1 MSAPS
6 PQNLT
11 TITSTM
17 KRIFIF
23 LLLATG
29 FMHAVAQQF
38 TITGRITDNG
48 TPAAPLP
55 LARVQLL
62 NGKSTELASQSTN
75 NKGTFTFTQKQAGTY
90 IVRVSFLGFETV
102 NRTVKL
108 TTQKPKVDLG
118 DLQLKPLDV
127 KLGEATVSALSQQ
140 LTIKADTFIYNSSA
154 FRVPPG
160 ASLAALVKQLPGLS
174 TDAEGNLTF
183 QGKAVS
189 SILINGKPL
198 FTDTQTALSDLPAA
212 AVQNVKAYDKTS
224 DDAEFS
230 GKVEVEKATV
240 LDLTIKKEYMA
251 SWNLNLDAG
260 GGTHERWTG
269 RAFAS
274 TFTDRRRLA
283 LYASGNNISE
293 GQHVDENGNWRHYAN
308 PNGKYVYRNVGGM
321 FSWDNGLKNK
331 DGGYFRISA
340 DGKLQHNNRN
350 RHRVDETER
359 FLTAGTQY
367 QYVDQNRHDR
377 YRMAD
382 ANVAMIWNID
392 TLNRL
397 SINARYHYGDDNG
410 FQRQYA
416 SLYNARP
423 YLSNPY
429 AGLVP
434 PLAHDSLRK
443 IGVNGQDLY
452 ETDNGRGQNYQIYGF
467 YTRRFSKSGRYL
479 QARLFHRNSYIRDYG
494 DRLERYTYYHPDAP
508 QSEVISRD
516 AGGERFEDMFTY
528 LAIEYEEPVSKHI
541 NLGMGY
547 TFYHEKSKELYN
559 LYRLSRYA
567 EYNNMNLPVGARPT
581 TQDSLDAVRDI
592 ANSYHSEQSGICNTL
607 SGKVSGRW
615 DKVETEAY
623 VNAEYCDE
631 QLDYDRNGEHYDPE
645 RNLWRWYAHANL
657 RWKPRKGRDFY
668 FSYYGRTQDQPLM
681 ELLPITDSRDPMH
694 QEIQN
699 PHLKNGWNNDAY
711 FRLNFNNEKTGANYN
726 VYGAFDN
733 THNEVVTISRT
744 DPVTGA
750 YFTTRDNVNGNF
762 GTTLSFS
769 TTQLL
774 DTARHWTLN
783 ASIYG
788 RFSRSK
794 SYVGSMGD
802 ALGLSR
808 LHFLSIVPRANL
820 RYRRDKWSVV
830 LNAAYYYEGSHYRE
844 TPQYD
849 QDGHTYELTLTP
861 QWESSFGMR
870 LSADLTYYGRTG
882 YASEL
887 LNHDQ
892 WLLNASISQTFL
904 KNKALTVTLQAT
916 DLLRQRTS
924 EYSSLSATAR
934 SYSRTDAFLSY
945 VLLQVSYKLNIK
957 KGDKRR

>member
-1 MSAPS
+1 
-6 PQNLT
+6 
-11 TITSTM
+11 M
-17 KRIFIF
+17 KRFS
-23 LLLATG
+23 LLLLLSAIG
-29 FMHAVAQQF
+29 MMHAAAQQF
-38 TITGRITDNG
+38 GITGRVTDNG

-62 NGKSTELASQSTN
+62 STDSTELALQSTG
-75 NKGTFTFTQKQAGTY
+75 NKGTFAFAPKQAGRY
-90 IVRVSFLGFETV
+90 IVRVSFLGFRDIFRNV
-102 NRTVKL
+102 QL
-108 TTQKPKVDLG
+108 TKQKPSARLG
-118 DLQLKPLDV
+118 DLQLVPADV
-127 KLGEATVSALSQQ
+127 QLGEATVSALSQQ
-140 LTIKADTFIYNSSA
+140 LTIKSDTFIYNSSA
-154 FRVPPG
+154 FHVPEG

-198 FTDTQTALSDLPAA
+198 FSDTQTALADLPAA

-224 DDAEFS
+224 DDAEFT
-230 GKVEVEKATV
+230 GKVEVDKATV

-308 PNGKYVYRNVGGM
+308 PTGKYVYRNVGGM

-340 DGKLQHNNRN
+340 DAKLQHNNRN

-367 QYVDQNRHDR
+367 QYSDNNRHDR

-382 ANVAMIWNID
+382 ANVAVIWNID

-397 SINARYHYGDDNG
+397 SISARYHYGDDNG

-452 ETDNGRGQNYQIYGF
+452 ETESARGQNYQIYGF
-467 YTRRFSKSGRYL
+467 YTHRFAKPGRYF
-479 QARLFHRNSYIRDYG
+479 QARLSHRNSYTRDYG
-494 DRLERYTYYHPDAP
+494 DRLERYTYYHSDAP

-516 AGGERFEDMFTY
+516 AGGDRWEDMFTY
-528 LAIEYEEPVSKHI
+528 LAMEYEEPVSKHI

-547 TFYHEKSKELYN
+547 TFYHAKFKEFYN

-567 EYNNMNLPVGARPT
+567 EYNNMDLPIGARPT
-581 TQDSLDAVRDI
+581 TQDSLDAVRDF
-592 ANSYHSEQSGICNTL
+592 ANSYYSEESGICNTL

-615 DKVETEAY
+615 DKVEAEA
-623 VNAEYCDE
+623 VIKAEHCAE
-631 QLDYDRNGEHYDPE
+631 QLDYDRNGEHYDPG
-645 RNLWRWYAHANL
+645 RNFWRWYSNASL

-668 FSYYGRTQDQPLM
+668 FSYYGQTQARSLT
-681 ELLPITDSRDPMH
+681 ELLPITDSSDPMH
-694 QEIQN
+694 QSIHN
-699 PHLKNGWNNDAY
+699 PHLKDGWYNRAY
-711 FRLNFNNEKTGANYN
+711 FRLNFNKESTGANYN
-726 VYGAFDN
+726 VYGAFNN

-762 GTTLSFS
+762 STTLSLN

-783 ASIYG
+783 AGIHSH
-788 RFSRSK
+788 FSRSK

-808 LHFLSIVPRANL
+808 LQFLSITPRANL

-830 LNAAYYYEGSHYRE
+830 FNAAYYYEGSHYRE
-844 TPQYD
+844 TPQYN

-861 QWESSFGMR
+861 QWELPFGLR
-870 LSADLTYYGRTG
+870 LSADFTYYGRTG

-904 KNKALTVTLQAT
+904 KSKALTVSLQAT
-916 DLLRQRTS
+916 DLLHQRTA
-924 EYSSLSATAR
+924 EYSNLSATAR
-934 SYSRTDAFLSY
+934 SFQRTDVFLSY
-945 VLLQVSYKLNIK
+945 VLLKVSYKLNIK

>member
-1 MSAPS
+1 
-6 PQNLT
+6 
-11 TITSTM
+11 M
-17 KRIFIF
+17 KRLS
-23 LLLATG
+23 LLLLLSAVCL
-29 FMHAVAQQF
+29 MHAAAQQF
-38 TITGRITDNG
+38 GITGRVTDNG

-62 NGKSTELASQSTN
+62 STDSTELKSVSTGN
-75 NKGTFTFTQKQAGTY
+75 NGLFTFAPKKAGKY
-90 IVRVSFLGFETV
+90 IVRVSFLGFQT
-102 NRTVKL
+102 L
-108 TTQKPKVDLG
+108 TRNVQLTAKKPTAALG
-118 DLQLKPLDV
+118 DLQLKASDV
-127 KLGEATVSALSQQ
+127 RLGEATVSALSRQ

-154 FRVPPG
+154 FQVPEG

-198 FTDTQTALSDLPAA
+198 FGDTQTALSDLPAA

-224 DDAEFS
+224 DDAEFT

-274 TFTDRRRLA
+274 TFTERRRLA

-293 GQHVDENGNWRHYAN
+293 GQHVDENGNWRHWAN

-340 DGKLQHNNRN
+340 DAKLQHNNRN
-350 RHRVDETER
+350 RHQVHETER

-367 QYVDQNRHDR
+367 QYSDNNRHDR

-382 ANVAMIWNID
+382 ANVAVIWNID

-397 SINARYHYGDDNG
+397 SISARYHYGDDNG

-452 ETDNGRGQNYQIYGF
+452 ETDSGRGQNYQIYGF
-467 YTRRFSKSGRYL
+467 YTHRFAKPGRYFRANL
-479 QARLFHRNSYIRDYG
+479 SHRNSYTRNYG
-494 DRLERYTYYHPDAP
+494 DRLERYSYYHSDAP

-516 AGGERFEDMFTY
+516 AGGDRSEDMFTF
-528 LAIEYEEPVSKHI
+528 LGMEYEEPLSKHI
-541 NLGMGY
+541 NLGVGY
-547 TFYHEKSKELYN
+547 DFYHEKSKGLYN

-567 EYNNMNLPVGARPT
+567 EYNNMNLPIGARPT

-592 ANSYHSEQSGICNTL
+592 ANSFYSKESGICNTL
-607 SGKVSGRW
+607 YGRVSGLW
-615 DKVETEAY
+615 DKVETEASFS
-623 VNAEYCDE
+623 AEHCAE
-631 QLDYDRNGEHYDPE
+631 QLRYDRNDEHYDPE
-645 RNLWRWYAHANL
+645 RNLWRWVTYATL
-657 RWKPRKGRDFY
+657 RWKPRKGRDFF
-668 FSYYGRTQDQPLM
+668 FSYNGSTRGIALNQ
-681 ELLPITDSRDPMH
+681 LLPITDSRDPMH
-694 QEIQN
+694 QNIQN
-699 PHLKNGWNNDAY
+699 PHLKNGWYNRAY
-711 FRLNFNNEKTGANYN
+711 FRLNFNKEKTGANYN

-733 THNEVVTISRT
+733 THNEVATISRT

-750 YFTTRDNVNGNF
+750 YITTRDNVNGNF

-830 LNAAYYYEGSHYRE
+830 FNTAYYYEGSHYRE

-861 QWESSFGMR
+861 QWELPFGMR
-870 LSADLTYYGRTG
+870 LSADITYYGRTG
-882 YASEL
+882 YASDL

-904 KNKALTVTLQAT
+904 KSKALTVSLQAT

-924 EYSSLSATAR
+924 EYSSLSTTAR

-945 VLLQVSYKLNIK
+945 VLLKVSYKLNIK
-957 KGDKRR
+957 KGDKRK

>member
-1 MSAPS
+1 
-6 PQNLT
+6 
-11 TITSTM
+11 M
-17 KRIFIF
+17 KRLS
-23 LLLATG
+23 LLLLLSAVCL
-29 FMHAVAQQF
+29 MHAAAQQF
-38 TITGRITDNG
+38 GITGRVTDNG

-62 NGKSTELASQSTN
+62 STDSTELKSVSTGN
-75 NKGTFTFTQKQAGTY
+75 NGLFTFAPKEAGKY
-90 IVRVSFLGFETV
+90 IVRVSFLGFQT
-102 NRTVKL
+102 L
-108 TTQKPKVDLG
+108 TRNVQITPQKTSVRLG
-118 DLQLKPLDV
+118 DLQLKASDV
-127 KLGEATVSALSQQ
+127 HLGEATVSALSRQ

-154 FRVPPG
+154 FHVPEG

-198 FTDTQTALSDLPAA
+198 FGDTQTALSDLPAV
-212 AVQNVKAYDKTS
+212 AVQNVKAYDRTS
-224 DDAEFS
+224 DDAEFT

-274 TFTDRRRLA
+274 TFTERRRLA

-308 PNGKYVYRNVGGM
+308 PTGKYVYRNVGGM

-340 DGKLQHNNRN
+340 DAKLQHNNRN

-359 FLTAGTQY
+359 FLTGGTQY

-382 ANVAMIWNID
+382 ANVAVIWNID

-397 SINARYHYGDDNG
+397 SISARYHYGDDNG

-416 SLYNARP
+416 SLYSARP

-452 ETDNGRGQNYQIYGF
+452 ETDSGRGQNYQIYGF
-467 YTRRFSKSGRYL
+467 YTHRFAKPGRYFRANL
-479 QARLFHRNSYIRDYG
+479 SHRNSYTRDYG

-516 AGGERFEDMFTY
+516 AGGDRSEAMFTY
-528 LAIEYEEPVSKHI
+528 LGMEYEEPLSKHI
-541 NLGMGY
+541 NLGVGY
-547 TFYHEKSKELYN
+547 NFYHEKSKGLYN

-567 EYNNMNLPVGARPT
+567 EYNNMNLPIGARPT

-592 ANSYHSEQSGICNTL
+592 ANSFYSKERGICNTL
-607 SGKVSGRW
+607 YGRVSGRW

-631 QLDYDRNGEHYDPE
+631 QLRYDRNDEHYDPE
-645 RNLWRWYAHANL
+645 RNLWRWNTYATL

-668 FSYYGRTQDQPLM
+668 FSYHGSTRGIPLNQ
-681 ELLPITDSRDPMH
+681 LLPITDSRDPMH
-694 QEIQN
+694 QNIQN
-699 PHLKNGWNNDAY
+699 PHLKNGWYNRAY
-711 FRLNFNNEKTGANYN
+711 FRLNFNKEKTGANYN

-733 THNEVVTISRT
+733 IHNEVVTISRT

-750 YFTTRDNVNGNF
+750 YITTRDNVNGNF
-762 GTTLSFS
+762 GTELSFS

-783 ASIYG
+783 ASIYS

-830 LNAAYYYEGSHYRE
+830 FNTAYYYEGSHYRE

-861 QWESSFGMR
+861 QWELPFGMR
-870 LSADLTYYGRTG
+870 LSADITYYGRTG

-904 KNKALTVTLQAT
+904 KSKALTVSLQAT

-924 EYSSLSATAR
+924 EYSSLSTTAR

-945 VLLQVSYKLNIK
+945 VLLKVSYKLNIK
-957 KGDKRR
+957 KGDKRK